1 MAIHS
6 TPNIKYPKGIL
17 ILAERYGKK
26 QVSESAA
33 RALNKAFDLE
43 VSQLQMQLD
52 DIQRVMAGYEK
63 QYGMTSTEFF
73 AKFSA
78 GQSDDRMDYVEWAGL
93 FQMADDLREQIA
105 TLTGE
110 GQA

>member
-1 MAIHS
+1 MTIHP

-17 ILAERYGKK
+17 VLAERYGKK
-26 QVSESAA
+26 QVSENAA

-52 DIQRVMAGYEK
+52 DIQRVMADYEK
-63 QYGMTSTEFF
+63 QYGMKSAEFF
-73 AKFSA
+73 AKFDS
-78 GQSDDRMDYVEWAGL
+78 GKTDDRMDYVEWAGL
-93 FQMADDLREQIA
+93 FQMAEDLREQIH
-105 TLTGE
+105 TLTSE